1 MILFIITFLN
11 TLPDFSHPQY
21 GILPIIVAALISAGV
36 SAGVGGVDIAT
47 KRKLEKN
54 LAKLSSQQAKD
65 LQEQLNKEQ
74 DKQVKLALLQKAADN
89 AEKANTRN
97 IIIGS
102 VLGLVGLIS
111 AIILLRKKK

>member
-11 TLPDFSHPQY
+11 TLPDLSHCQY
-21 GILPIIVAALISAGV
+21 GVAPVIVGALISAAV
-36 SAGVGGVDIAT
+36 SGGLGGIDIAS

-54 LAKLSSQQAKD
+54 LAKLNSQQAKD

-74 DKQVKLALLQKAADN
+74 DKQVKLLLLQKAADN

-102 VLGLVGLIS
+102 ALGLIGLIS
-111 AIILLRKKK
+111 AIILLRNKK